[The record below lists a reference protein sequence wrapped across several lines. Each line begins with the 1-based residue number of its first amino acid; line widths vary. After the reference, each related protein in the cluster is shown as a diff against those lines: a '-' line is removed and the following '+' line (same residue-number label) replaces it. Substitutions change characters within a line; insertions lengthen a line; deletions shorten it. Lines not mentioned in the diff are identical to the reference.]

1 MSRARFPLLAL
12 LALTL
17 PSLLAVAPRPLLD
30 ADLKGALGSIDAE
43 RIRTDLRFLADDLL
57 EGRGTGQRGGR
68 LAALYLET
76 RFRQIG
82 LQPAAPEGRY
92 LQDVPLVGVET
103 RPQSRLSIL
112 AEGRSLDAKMFED
125 FVANAETQKEEEDI
139 DAPLVFVGYGITA
152 PEYAWDDFKGTDV
165 RGKVLVML
173 VNDPPSDDPALFGG
187 KALTYY
193 GRWTYKYESAARA
206 GADGAILIHTDA
218 SAGYGWNVVRNSWG
232 RERPYVARGPESG
245 HALALAAWVTEAFGR
260 DLLKSAGQDF
270 DALREAA
277 ARRDFRPVP
286 LPLRARARML
296 TTLRPIITWNVLGR
310 LPGTDPALRDEAVIF
325 TAHYDH
331 LGKGAPEGD
340 DDIYNGAFDNASGVA
355 TLLEVARASTLLRG
369 SARPRRSLMFI
380 ACAAEEG
387 GLRGSEYYAAHPV
400 VPTERSAANINMD
413 GTPVWGQPRDFTFL
427 GADRSSLA
435 QVVQE
440 ASRALGFSVVQD
452 PHPEQGSFYRS
463 DQFNFAKVGIPAFSL
478 DPGLDYIGKPAGYG
492 EKIWE
497 EYEATRY
504 HRPKDEYDASF
515 DLSGSAATARIALY
529 IADRI
534 SLAPALPKWK
544 PGDEF
549 EAARK
554 AAIQASS
561 TQGPATAPPRPGPS
575 KAPSP
580 AAGSAGATE

>member
-1 MSRARFPLLAL
+1 MPRARFPLL
-12 LALTL
+12 T
-17 PSLLAVAPRPLLD
+17 LLAVSLPFLL
-30 ADLKGALGSIDAE
+30 AVVPGPALNPDLKGALDSIDAE
-43 RIRTDLRFLADDLL
+43 RIRTDLKFLADDLL

-82 LQPAAPEGRY
+82 LQPAASHGQY
-92 LQDVPLVGVET
+92 LQEVPLVGVET
-103 RPQSRLSIL
+103 QPQSRLSIV
-112 AEGRSLDAKMFED
+112 AEGQTLEAKMFED
-125 FVANAETQKEEEDI
+125 FVANAETQREKEEI
-139 DAPLVFVGYGITA
+139 DAPLIFVGYGVTA
-152 PEYAWDDFKGTDV
+152 PEYDWDDFKGTDV
-165 RGKVLVML
+165 HDKIVVML
-173 VNDPPSDDPALFGG
+173 VNDPPSEDPALFGG

-206 GADGAILIHTDA
+206 GAAGAILIHTDA

-232 RERPYVARGPESG
+232 RERPYVARGPESA
-245 HALALAAWVTEAFGR
+245 HALALAAWVTESFGGEM
-260 DLLKSAGQDF
+260 LKAAGQDF

-277 ARRDFRPVP
+277 ARREFHPVP
-286 LPLRARARML
+286 LALQARGRML
-296 TTLRPIITWNVLGR
+296 TAIRPITTWNVLGR
-310 LPGTDPALRDEAVIF
+310 LQGADPSLREEAVVF

-331 LGKGAPEGD
+331 LGKGVHEGD

-355 TLLEVARASTLLRG
+355 TLLEIARASTLLRG
-369 SARPRRSLMFI
+369 TARPRRSLLFI

-400 VPTERSAANINMD
+400 VPTERTAANINMD
-413 GTPVWGQPRDFTFL
+413 GTPIWGQPRDFTFL
-427 GADRSSLA
+427 GADRSSLR

-440 ASRALGFSVVQD
+440 ASRALGFAVVPD

-478 DPGLDYIGKPAGYG
+478 DPGLDYVGKPAGYG
-492 EKIWE
+492 QKIWE
-497 EYEATRY
+497 EYEANRY

-529 IADRI
+529 IGDRI
-534 SLAPALPKWK
+534 SLARALPEWK
-544 PGDEF
+544 RGDEF

-561 TQGPATAPPRPGPS
+561 TQGPATAPHRPASNG
-575 KAPSP
+575 AVSP
-580 AAGSAGATE
+580 ASGSPGATE